1 MNTIIAWVLI
11 GVAPVHGGTVYTA
24 TKFDTKSQCEQVV
37 VAMNEAS
44 KAKWF
49 YDAPNVKCE
58 PITE

>member
-11 GVAPVHGGTVYTA
+11 SVAPVHGGTVYTA

-37 VAMNEAS
+37 AAMNEVS
-44 KAKWF
+44 KAKLF
-49 YDAPNVKCE
+49 YYAPKVKCE

>member
-11 GVAPVHGGTVYTA
+11 SVASVNGGTVYTA

-37 VAMNEAS
+37 AAMNEAY
-44 KAKWF
+44 KAHWF
-49 YDAPNVKCE
+49 LVEPKVKCE

>member
-11 GVAPVHGGTVYTA
+11 SVAPVHGGTVYAA

-37 VAMNEAS
+37 AAMNEAS

-49 YDAPNVKCE
+49 YDAPRVKCE